1 MKNVQLTAALLVVFL
16 AAGCKSRVIRV
27 SIVNNSQDQ
36 IKNVIIDYPGA
47 TFGVAAL
54 APQKSFQYSI
64 KPQDTGALKI
74 QFANAR
80 GINHVYPGP
89 IVHKEDEG
97 SIEIK
102 LTQDAALSDSKLVP
116 GK

>member
-1 MKNVQLTAALLVVFL
+1 MKNVKLTVALLAVVL

-27 SIVNNSQDQ
+27 NIINNSDDQ

-47 TFGVAAL
+47 TFGVASL
-54 APQKSFQYSI
+54 PPHQTFKYSI

-74 QFANAR
+74 QFANSR

-89 IVHKEDEG
+89 VVHKEDEG

-102 LTQDAALSDSKLVP
+102 LTQEAALSDSKLVP